1 VNPTFFNSKR
11 LDAIREVFETMDADE
26 ELTLDLNEMTPF
38 YHFVFDFVFH
48 VTLYCFNTHTLSFTL
63 SFSLSQTLMFSTPP
77 SPPPQTLICFFI
89 VKFATLTD

>member
-1 VNPTFFNSKR
+1 MFPKEVNPTFFNSKR

-48 VTLYCFNTHTLSFTL
+48 VTLYC
-63 SFSLSQTLMFSTPP
+63 
-77 SPPPQTLICFFI
+77 
-89 VKFATLTD
+89 